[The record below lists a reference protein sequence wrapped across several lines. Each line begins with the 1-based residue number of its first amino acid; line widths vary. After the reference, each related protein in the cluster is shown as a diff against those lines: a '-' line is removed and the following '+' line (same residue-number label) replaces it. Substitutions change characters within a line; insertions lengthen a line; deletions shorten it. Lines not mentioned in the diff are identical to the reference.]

1 MVSRCWLLL
10 CIVPFLPA
18 IHLHDFKE
26 AILAPQH
33 VSSLR
38 IMTFNMDRG
47 SNFPYLKVV
56 NDPKTLLDNVQTTLS
71 EIMHSHA
78 DIRARGISIEI
89 NRFRP
94 DLVYFSEAAYVK
106 NDTKNPP
113 QTVTLNAIHELMTD
127 LKNDGLT
134 NYEIVLVLDSEDVIS
149 PSPVPGAG
157 YVLFR
162 EREFILAKTD
172 NPDMEI
178 IKANTKLGI
187 YKNKVI
193 GHDTIPTQSSRYGII
208 DLMMKKQIK
217 VKFIG
222 TYLSD
227 IAQIQIAQGAELI
240 EILQQTAEPFILV
253 GDLSSNAN
261 QGLKNFTTSGLH
273 DTPTYSNVQSQ
284 ANLLDVWHFLHPH
297 HGSTW
302 PLYLED
308 PFIPNRLDP
317 YERLDLVF
325 VRRDNPTIVPKR
337 MDLYGGRKCKAFEP
351 ANRILVSDHLFTVT
365 DFDIYS
371 I

>member
-1 MVSRCWLLL
+1 
-10 CIVPFLPA
+10 
-18 IHLHDFKE
+18 
-26 AILAPQH
+26 
-33 VSSLR
+33 
-38 IMTFNMDRG
+38 
-47 SNFPYLKVV
+47 
-56 NDPKTLLDNVQTTLS
+56 
-71 EIMHSHA
+71 
-78 DIRARGISIEI
+78 
-89 NRFRP
+89 
-94 DLVYFSEAAYVK
+94 
-106 NDTKNPP
+106 
-113 QTVTLNAIHELMTD
+113 
-127 LKNDGLT
+127 
-134 NYEIVLVLDSEDVIS
+134 
-149 PSPVPGAG
+149 
-157 YVLFR
+157 
-162 EREFILAKTD
+162 
-172 NPDMEI
+172 MEI

-325 VRRDNPTIVPKR
+325 VRSNDPTIIPKR
-337 MDLYGGRKCKAFEP
+337 MDLYGGRRCKAFEP
-351 ANRILVSDHLFTVT
+351 AHRILVSDHLFTVS

-371 I
+371 V